1 MSQGLAIK
9 SKEDA
14 HLRIMAARIIA
25 QGRWPYV
32 STLLFSL
39 RLVETDY
46 DVVPTMAVDA
56 GWRLYY
62 SKEFVLNETPEALA
76 TVLLH
81 ESLHCLMSHSARFA
95 SLDQMSG
102 NSIIWNLAGDCSINE
117 ILDQSQMVWT
127 EKVTPVKFSDFVD
140 QGLEPGMLTETSYFK
155 LLKWHEENAG
165 LATELDCGSITDNHN
180 RAYEISKEDKSS
192 PIVKKEQQDIIR
204 DRVAGDI
211 LQSTKNRGNLPAGLI
226 SWAESYLEPKIDW
239 RRILGTK
246 LRKAIASVAGR
257 RDYSYVR
264 PSRRQ
269 SAIKEMGSSIIL
281 PAMRQPAPPRVA
293 IVVDTSGS
301 ITENDLKQMIS
312 EVYGI
317 VKAVGVSSGI
327 NVIACDSEAYP
338 PEKLRSNSSIHSMK
352 LTGGGGTDMGEG
364 INAALRIKPSPHI
377 IVVLTDG
384 FTPWPLN
391 KPRNCDTC
399 IAVLTNINS
408 KEDVPAWIYS
418 ITIE

>member
-127 EKVTPVKFSDFVD
+127 SKVF
-140 QGLEPGMLTETSYFK
+140 
-155 LLKWHEENAG
+155 
-165 LATELDCGSITDNHN
+165 
-180 RAYEISKEDKSS
+180 R
-192 PIVKKEQQDIIR
+192 
-204 DRVAGDI
+204 
-211 LQSTKNRGNLPAGLI
+211 
-226 SWAESYLEPKIDW
+226 
-239 RRILGTK
+239 
-246 LRKAIASVAGR
+246 LR
-257 RDYSYVR
+257 
-264 PSRRQ
+264 
-269 SAIKEMGSSIIL
+269 
-281 PAMRQPAPPRVA
+281 
-293 IVVDTSGS
+293 
-301 ITENDLKQMIS
+301 
-312 EVYGI
+312 
-317 VKAVGVSSGI
+317 
-327 NVIACDSEAYP
+327 
-338 PEKLRSNSSIHSMK
+338 
-352 LTGGGGTDMGEG
+352 
-364 INAALRIKPSPHI
+364 
-377 IVVLTDG
+377 
-384 FTPWPLN
+384 
-391 KPRNCDTC
+391 
-399 IAVLTNINS
+399 
-408 KEDVPAWIYS
+408 
-418 ITIE
+418 

>member
-62 SKEFVLNETPEALA
+62 AKEFVLNETPEALA

-117 ILDQSQMVWT
+117 ILDDSQMVWT
-127 EKVTPVKFSDFVD
+127 EKVTPVKFSDFVE

-155 LLKWHEENAG
+155 LLKWHEENTA
-165 LATELDCGSITDNHN
+165 LAKKSDCGSIIDNHN
-180 RAYEISKEDKSS
+180 RDYEIAKDDSNS

-204 DRVAGDI
+204 DRVAGDV
-211 LQSTKNRGNLPAGLI
+211 LQSTKNRGNLPAGLV

-246 LRKAIASVAGR
+246 LRKAVASVAGR

-269 SAIKEMGSSIIL
+269 SAMKEMGSSIIL

-338 PEKLRSNSSIHSMK
+338 PEKLSSNSSIDSLK
-352 LTGGGGTDMGEG
+352 LIGGGGTDMGEG
-364 INAALRIKPSPHI
+364 ITAALQIKPSPHI

-384 FTPWPLN
+384 FTPWPIS
-391 KPRNCDTC
+391 KPRNCDTY
-399 IAVLTNINS
+399 IAVLTQMNS
-408 KEDVPAWIYS
+408 KEDVPGWIQ
-418 ITIE
+418 TIVIE

>member
-1 MSQGLAIK
+1 MSQTLV
-9 SKEDA
+9 SQTKEDA
-14 HLRIMAARIIA
+14 RLRIMAARIIA

-46 DVVPTMAVDA
+46 EVVPTMAVDA

-95 SLDQMSG
+95 SLDQLSG
-102 NSIIWNLAGDCSINE
+102 NSTIWNIAGDCSINE
-117 ILDQSQMVWT
+117 ILDESQMVWT
-127 EKVTPVKFSDFVD
+127 EKVSPVKFSHFLE

-155 LLKWHEENAG
+155 LLKWQEENSNAW
-165 LATELDCGSITDNHN
+165 TILDCGSIIDNRN
-180 RAYEISKEDKSS
+180 RDYEIAKDDKNN
-192 PIVKKEQQDIIR
+192 PIVKKEQQDIVR
-204 DRVAGDI
+204 DRVAADI
-211 LQSTKNRGNLPAGLI
+211 LQSSKNRGNLPAGLVR
-226 SWAESYLEPKIDW
+226 WAESYLEPKLDW

-246 LRKAIASVAGR
+246 LRKAVASIAGR

-269 SAIKEMGSSIIL
+269 SAMKQMGSSIVL

-301 ITENDLKQMIS
+301 ITEDDLKQMIS
-312 EVYGI
+312 EVFGI

-327 NVIACDSEAYP
+327 NVIACDAIAYP
-338 PEKLRSNSSIHSMK
+338 AQKLRSSSSINSLK
-352 LTGGGGTDMGEG
+352 FKGGGGTDMGEG
-364 INAALRIKPSPHI
+364 IKAALLIKPIPHI
-377 IVVLTDG
+377 VVVLTDG
-384 FTPWPLN
+384 YTPWPVE
-391 KPRNCDTC
+391 KPRNCETF
-399 IAVLTNINS
+399 IAVLTRNETE
-408 KEDVPAWIYS
+408 KEVPNWIQ
-418 ITIE
+418 TIVIE

>member
-1 MSQGLAIK
+1 LSQGLASK
-9 SKEDA
+9 LKEDA
-14 HLRIMAARIIA
+14 LLRIMAARIIA

-140 QGLEPGMLTETSYFK
+140 QGLQPGMLTETSYFK

-180 RAYEISKEDKSS
+180 RAYEISKDDKSS

-211 LQSTKNRGNLPAGLI
+211 LQSTKNRGNLPAGLV

-269 SAIKEMGSSIIL
+269 SAIKEIGSSIIL

-338 PEKLRSNSSIHSMK
+338 PEKLSSNSSIHHLK

-384 FTPWPLN
+384 FTPWPLT